1 MTGWEFLPNPGLE
14 EEGLGHAGIETFKGS
29 PFPGVARECSQNS
42 LDAAGKR
49 PNLGAGTVHLV
60 FRLLEVPAEEVP
72 GLKDLASSVRACLSH
87 ADKKNRGKEK
97 EFFTRAIDIVE
108 QKALPVLLIED
119 YGTTGLLGPAVEGS
133 PFHALV
139 KSSGVSQKNVADAGG
154 SFGIGKNAAFAIS
167 SLRTVF
173 YSTRYTDD
181 SGNKYHLAQGKSI
194 LISHEN
200 GKGESLR
207 ATGYWGNANYQPVE
221 DVLNLPQ
228 WLRRTETGTT
238 VASIGFAQADGWQ
251 WLIAESL
258 ARNFFSAIREG
269 VIRFSVI
276 SPEENDIEVNEETI
290 SDLFKNPS
298 LQAAAESTGNS
309 DDLAFSE
316 AMLEALCSD
325 NSTADEYESPEAG
338 KFKLT
343 LLQREGLPRRL
354 GILRNGMY
362 IADNLRHFDHPMRRF
377 SLSRDFVAVLQPVS
391 RETSARV
398 RDMENPRHDE
408 ISADRIDDE
417 KLRKKLKTAFK
428 KVGTWVRQYIKES
441 TTAAAEADVL
451 LDEMNQFFAS
461 TGGEQPIADP
471 NTTDDN
477 PERPTVR
484 KILTKQ
490 SPRVGQGDNGD
501 SGSSGGQKQGSKG
514 SGATTGERKG
524 PGRGSVGG
532 RGGRNISYSN
542 LRNSVSGGGMIRTL
556 SFTPE
561 ATAEAVIELSAV
573 GVATDETLAIIEL
586 NDSKS
591 SRSPRISAVEGD
603 RMSIRIKLS
612 RPYAGP
618 ISVVLR
624 PIKEEQDAN

>member
-1 MTGWEFLPNPGLE
+1 MTGWKFLPNPGLE

-42 LDAAGKR
+42 LDAAAKGQDQ
-49 PNLGAGTVHLV
+49 GASTVHLI
-60 FRLLEVPAEEVP
+60 FRLLDVPAGEVP
-72 GLKDLASSVRACLSH
+72 GLKDLASSVGACLSH
-87 ADKKNRGKEK
+87 AKKKKRKKET
-97 EFFTRAIDIVE
+97 EFFTRAAALVE
-108 QKALPVLLIED
+108 QKTLPVLLVED
-119 YGTTGLLGPAVEGS
+119 YGTTGLRGPAVEGS

-173 YSTRYTDD
+173 YSTHYTDD
-181 SGNKYHLAQGKSI
+181 QGNDCYLAQGKSI
-194 LISHEN
+194 LISHED
-200 GKGESLR
+200 GEPLR
-207 ATGYWGNANYQPVE
+207 STGYWGSADYQPISDVE
-221 DVLNLPQ
+221 SLPQ

-238 VASIGFAQADGWQ
+238 VASVGFAQTDGWQ

-269 VIRFSVI
+269 AIRFSVI
-276 SPEENDIEVNEETI
+276 SPEEEDIEIDAATI
-290 SDLFKNPS
+290 SDLFGNPL
-298 LQAAAESTGNS
+298 LQAAAENTGSS
-309 DDLAFSE
+309 DDLAFSA
-316 AMLEALCSD
+316 AMLDALCSES
-325 NSTADEYESPEAG
+325 STVTEYESPDSG
-338 KFKLT
+338 KFTLT

-362 IADNLRHFDHPMRRF
+362 IADNLSHFGHPMRRF
-377 SLSRDFVAVLQPVS
+377 SLSRDFVAVLQPVN
-391 RETSARV
+391 RETSATV

-417 KLRKKLKTAFK
+417 KRRKRLKTAYK
-428 KVGTWVRQYIKES
+428 KVGAWVRQYIRES
-441 TTAAAEADVL
+441 TTSAVEADVL

-471 NTTDDN
+471 NTMDDN
-477 PERPTVR
+477 PERPTVKKR
-484 KILTKQ
+484 LAKQ
-490 SPRVGQGDNGD
+490 PPSVGQGANGE
-501 SGSSGGQKQGSKG
+501 SGSSGGQKRGSKG
-514 SGATTGERKG
+514 SGATTGDRKG

-532 RGGRNISYSN
+532 RGGRSIAYTN
-542 LRNSVSGGGMIRTL
+542 LRNLVSDEGVTRTL

-573 GVATDETLAIIEL
+573 GVASDETLTIIEL
-586 NDSKS
+586 NDSQS
-591 SRSPRISAVEGD
+591 SHSPKISAVEGA
-603 RMSIRIKLS
+603 RMSVKIKLS
-612 RPYAGP
+612 RPYVGP

-624 PIKEEQDAN
+624 PIKEEQDAH

>member
-1 MTGWEFLPNPGLE
+1 MAGWKFLPNPGLE

-42 LDAAGKR
+42 LDAAAKGQDQ
-49 PNLGAGTVHLV
+49 GASTVHLV
-60 FRLLEVPAEEVP
+60 FRLLDVPAGEVP
-72 GLKDLASSVRACLSH
+72 GLKDLASSVGACLSH
-87 ADKKNRGKEK
+87 AKSKKRKKET
-97 EFFTRAIDIVE
+97 EFFTRAAALVE
-108 QKALPVLLIED
+108 QKTLPVLLVED
-119 YGTTGLLGPAVEGS
+119 YGTTGLLGPAVEGN

-181 SGNKYHLAQGKSI
+181 KGKDCHLAQGKSI
-194 LISHEN
+194 LISHED
-200 GKGESLR
+200 GEPLR
-207 ATGYWGNANYQPVE
+207 STGYWGNADYQPVDDIE
-221 DVLNLPQ
+221 VLPQ
-228 WLRRTETGTT
+228 WLRRTQTGTT
-238 VASIGFAQADGWQ
+238 VASIGFAQTDGWQ

-258 ARNFFSAIREG
+258 ARNFFSAVREG
-269 VIRFSVI
+269 AIRFSVI
-276 SPEENDIEVNEETI
+276 SPEEQIIEIDAGTI
-290 SDLFKNPS
+290 SDLFKNP
-298 LQAAAESTGNS
+298 LLRAAAENTGSS
-309 DDLAFSE
+309 DDLAFSA
-316 AMLEALCSD
+316 AMLEALCSET
-325 NSTADEYESPEAG
+325 STVAEYESADAG
-338 KFKLT
+338 KFTLT
-343 LLQREGLPRRL
+343 LLQQEGLPRRL

-362 IADNLRHFDHPMRRF
+362 IADNLSHFDHPMRRF

-417 KLRKKLKTAFK
+417 KIRKKLKTAFK
-428 KVGTWVRQYIKES
+428 RVGTWVRQYIKES

-471 NTTDDN
+471 NTMDDN

-484 KILTKQ
+484 RRLTKQ
-490 SPRVGQGDNGD
+490 PPSVGKGDSGE
-501 SGSSGGQKQGSKG
+501 SGSSGGQKRGSKG

-532 RGGRNISYSN
+532 RGGRSIAYTN
-542 LRNSVSGGGMIRTL
+542 LRNSVSDEGATRTL

-573 GVATDETLAIIEL
+573 GVASDETLTIIEL
-586 NDSKS
+586 NDSQS
-591 SRSPRISAVEGD
+591 SHSPRISAAEGV
-603 RMSIRIKLS
+603 RMSIKIKLS
-612 RPYAGP
+612 HPYVGP

-624 PIKEEQDAN
+624 PIKEEQDAH